1 MVKFERANLANWD
14 ERAALHATDTT
25 GSYRIAKVLAGGSSL
40 HAIEESEIG
49 DIAGRDIIHLQC
61 HIGLDTLSLKHL
73 GAGTVTGLDFSP
85 VALAAARDFAARA
98 GTEARFVEAS
108 LYDAPAALG
117 ATYDIVFVTWGAIN
131 WLPDI
136 DAWARVV
143 AAVLRPGGRVYL
155 LEGHPVMN
163 QMVLEAGEL
172 VARFDWRTPADR
184 PLVFDE
190 TATYTGDERPIANT
204 RNYEWLHPVSAVVGA
219 LLQAGLRL
227 DFLHEHERLAWRAFA
242 GMVEV
247 GEDLFALPEGVTK
260 IPLSFS
266 LQATKPALPY

>member
-1 MVKFERANLANWD
+1 MDDFEKANLANWD

-49 DIAGRDIIHLQC
+49 DIAGRDIVHLQC

-98 GTEARFVEAS
+98 GTEARFVEGS
-108 LYDAPAALG
+108 LFDAPDALG
-117 ATYDIVFVTWGAIN
+117 ETYDIAFVSWGAIN
-131 WLPDI
+131 WLRDI
-136 DAWARVV
+136 DAWGRVV
-143 AAVLRPGGRVYL
+143 AALLRPGGRLYL

-163 QMVLEAGEL
+163 QMVLEDAQL
-172 VARFDWRTPADR
+172 VARYGWRTPPED

-190 TATYTGDERPIANT
+190 TTTYTGDARLMANT
-204 RNYEWLHPVSAVVGA
+204 RNYEWLHPISAVVGS
-219 LLQAGLRL
+219 LLGAGLRL
-227 DFLHEHERLAWRAFA
+227 DFLHEHERLAWRAFP

-247 GEDLFALPEGVTK
+247 GEDLFALPDGVTK
-260 IPLSFS
+260 IPLAFS
-266 LQATKPALPY
+266 LQATKPA